1 MDSANLGDALKE
13 ITSEATAAISQ
24 AIEDVK
30 ENSSSSVSSDLISS
44 LVSSATSGATEKI
57 GEIDIPG
64 FTSDDLSSMVENV
77 TKGATSGLGK
87 MAASTDENIELS
99 SLVSEISSSATE
111 SLDQIEMPG
120 FDSEDL
126 SSILEGVAKGASEGL
141 EDIETSNANDKLA
154 LLEKI
159 QEGTTEALET
169 IEMDGFD
176 ADEQKET
183 LEKKIKKGTSSGFVT
198 LLSQLQVAQITGIR
212 AVDSTL
218 IALQPDKIFKAEE
231 ELNIELTFSLPVAF
245 TGGGTS
251 DKPKL
256 LVDGG
261 TNRKLFRENPSLVHY
276 AEWIGAG
283 SNLGQKGT
291 YNLKHYF
298 RYTVKSPRDENGKFI
313 DGDQINDFDL
323 YSNKALILPG
333 NVQIAAMGASSEV
346 IIFTKV
352 GEVEGSLSHNN
363 NLVVDARPSVLQHPE
378 YIDDSGK
385 FSHSTEKDHYK
396 VCLIEEK
403 LCVNNSSLNG
413 LEVTSEKSTGKNQH
427 LKLTN
432 DTRLKFQFI
441 SDEPGK
447 YKIKQGVCT
456 SPENATIDAKRGVNE
471 FEWISQQSGV
481 YEGYYLCFED
491 QSLNLT
497 QIPITSFRIDD
508 VKPVV
513 SNIDFQRGLQSGIR
527 ASGENSLNYYVT
539 DLSDLSLSFDATDN
553 NENYISE
560 VHFENCAYKK
570 IQSIES
576 DVVNYEI
583 SDFVDL
589 EDEIGRAHV

>member
-1 MDSANLGDALKE
+1 
-13 ITSEATAAISQ
+13 
-24 AIEDVK
+24 
-30 ENSSSSVSSDLISS
+30 
-44 LVSSATSGATEKI
+44 
-57 GEIDIPG
+57 
-64 FTSDDLSSMVENV
+64 
-77 TKGATSGLGK
+77 
-87 MAASTDENIELS
+87 
-99 SLVSEISSSATE
+99 
-111 SLDQIEMPG
+111 
-120 FDSEDL
+120 
-126 SSILEGVAKGASEGL
+126 
-141 EDIETSNANDKLA
+141 
-154 LLEKI
+154 
-159 QEGTTEALET
+159 
-169 IEMDGFD
+169 MDGFD

-218 IALQPDKIFKAEE
+218 MALQPDKIFKAEE

-323 YSNKALILPG
+323 YSNKALILPS

-346 IIFTKV
+346 ILFTKV

-396 VCLIEEK
+396 VCLVEEK
-403 LCVNNSSLNG
+403 LCVNNIEKVSRTN
-413 LEVTSEKSTGKNQH
+413 LE
-427 LKLTN
+427 
-432 DTRLKFQFI
+432 
-441 SDEPGK
+441 K
-447 YKIKQGVCT
+447 YKIKRYT
-456 SPENATIDAKRGVNE
+456 SPKCD
-471 FEWISQQSGV
+471 
-481 YEGYYLCFED
+481 
-491 QSLNLT
+491 NL
-497 QIPITSFRIDD
+497 
-508 VKPVV
+508 
-513 SNIDFQRGLQSGIR
+513 
-527 ASGENSLNYYVT
+527 
-539 DLSDLSLSFDATDN
+539 
-553 NENYISE
+553 
-560 VHFENCAYKK
+560 
-570 IQSIES
+570 
-576 DVVNYEI
+576 
-583 SDFVDL
+583 VD
-589 EDEIGRAHV
+589 